1 MSNIRKEI
9 EVYEKKHLSQFAT
22 LSSNSKGRTRK
33 EGLCPVRTIFMQD
46 RDRIIHSTY
55 FRKLKHKTQ
64 VFLAPTN
71 DLFRTRLTHTLEVS
85 QIARTIAKALHL
97 NEDLTEAI
105 ALGHDLGHTPFGHTG
120 EEVLNDVY
128 KNGFAHAKQS
138 LRVVDVLEKKN
149 GMNLSAEV
157 KDGIV
162 KHSKG
167 GKKLLPFGEKDCPL
181 TLEGEVVRVSD
192 SIAYINHD
200 IDDAVLSGIIK
211 YSHFP
216 KSCLKTLG
224 HKHST
229 RIGTMVLDII
239 KNSVN
244 KPHIYMSDKIL
255 KETEKLRSFL
265 FNNVYVHPKIE
276 TQAVKSAKLLRDLY
290 FYFLKNP
297 DIPLKTLKKVEPM
310 NTPIDRLTIDF
321 LASLTDLEA
330 IGLYKKIFEPKIF
343 IFN

>member
-1 MSNIRKEI
+1 MTIRKEF
-9 EVYEKKHLSQFAT
+9 EEYEKQHLSPYAT
-22 LSSNSKGRTRK
+22 LSAESKGRAKRGK
-33 EGLCPVRTIFMQD
+33 LCSVRTIFMQD

-105 ALGHDLGHTPFGHTG
+105 AVGHDLGHTPFGHTG
-120 EEVLNDVY
+120 EEVLNEVF
-128 KNGFAHAKQS
+128 KQGFAHAHQS
-138 LRVVDVLEKKN
+138 LRVVDILEKKG
-149 GMNLSAEV
+149 GMNLSFEV
-157 KDGIV
+157 REGIV

-167 GKKLLPFGEKDCPL
+167 GKKLLPYGEPDCPS
-181 TLEGEVVRVSD
+181 TLEGEVVRVAD

-211 YSHFP
+211 YSDFP
-216 KSCLKTLG
+216 KSCLETLG

-229 RIGTMVLDII
+229 RISTMVLDII

-244 KPHIYMSDKIL
+244 KPHLYMSPKIL
-255 KETEKLRSFL
+255 EETEKLRTFL
-265 FNNVYVHPKIE
+265 FEHVYVHPTIE
-276 TQAVKSAKLLRDLY
+276 KEAVKSAKLLKDLY
-290 FYFLKNP
+290 FYFLDNP
-297 DIPLKTLKKVEPM
+297 EIPIKTLKRVEPEK
-310 NTPIDRLTIDF
+310 TSKERIIVDF

-330 IGLYKKIFEPKIF
+330 MSLYKKIFEPKILV
-343 IFN
+343 FN